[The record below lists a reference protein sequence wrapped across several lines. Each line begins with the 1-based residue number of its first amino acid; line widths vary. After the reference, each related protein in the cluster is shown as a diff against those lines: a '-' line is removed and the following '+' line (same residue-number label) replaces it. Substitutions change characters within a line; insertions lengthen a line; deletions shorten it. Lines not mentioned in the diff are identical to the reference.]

1 MADQNRASRMDRVER
16 MMELLITDH
25 AKFSDE
31 HKQLLTA
38 QVVLTD
44 RMGRLTTTTQELA
57 EAQKYTNQQMKETDE
72 RLGILIRTMDG
83 FLRGRD
89 KTGIALTKPV
99 KNLTILAVKL
109 AVASRQRPRRSP
121 LIPRKND

>member
-1 MADQNRASRMDRVER
+1 MDRVEQ

-25 AKFSDE
+25 VKFSDE

-44 RMGRLTTTTQELA
+44 RMDRLSTTRQELA
-57 EAQKYTNQQMKETDE
+57 ESQQHTDE
-72 RLGILIRTMDG
+72 RMGVLVHMMDE

-89 KTGIALTKPV
+89 IT
-99 KNLTILAVKL
+99 
-109 AVASRQRPRRSP
+109 
-121 LIPRKND
+121 

>member
-1 MADQNRASRMDRVER
+1 MDRVER

-25 AKFSDE
+25 VKFSDE

-44 RMGRLTTTTQELA
+44 RMDRLTTTMQELA

-72 RLGILIRTMDG
+72 RLGILIRMMDE
-83 FLRGRD
+83 FIRGRD
-89 KTGIALTKPV
+89 KT
-99 KNLTILAVKL
+99 
-109 AVASRQRPRRSP
+109 
-121 LIPRKND
+121 